1 MEDYLNK
8 LEKKG
13 VSVNVVPLVGHSN
26 VRGAVMGYKNGR
38 ASEKELSEMKKVLQ
52 EALNQGAWGMSTG
65 LIYPPGSFAD
75 EEEQT
80 ELLKLVAEQEGVY
93 HTHIRGQG
101 ESLIAAM
108 REAINVAEASG
119 VPLHIHHHKGMGDT
133 NAPKVMLTLAMVEE
147 AIGRGM
153 NVTLDMY
160 PYLAG
165 QGGLGMFL
173 PLWVHEGG
181 PGKLVERLKNSGLR
195 ERIVR
200 EMMEPGLIPGYQ
212 SYVKELGWE
221 KCWDHVL
228 ICECSLTKN
237 KHLAGKSISQAKPD
251 WKDPFSFVFDFL
263 IEEGGDVPVVIPDV
277 IDLDDTYLQM
287 VFRHPVTMFGSDG
300 YALAPYGI
308 LGEGVPHP
316 RSYGAFPRVLGR
328 YVRERRLFTWQEAIR
343 KMTSL
348 PARFLGIKDRGLI
361 QEGLWADILIF
372 DPKRIIDTATFSD
385 PHQYPAGIEYVISNG
400 VIAVKQNEHTGALP
414 GKVLRRE

>member
-1 MEDYLNK
+1 
-8 LEKKG
+8 
-13 VSVNVVPLVGHSN
+13 
-26 VRGAVMGYKNGR
+26 
-38 ASEKELSEMKKVLQ
+38 
-52 EALNQGAWGMSTG
+52 
-65 LIYPPGSFAD
+65 
-75 EEEQT
+75 
-80 ELLKLVAEQEGVY
+80 
-93 HTHIRGQG
+93 
-101 ESLIAAM
+101 
-108 REAINVAEASG
+108 
-119 VPLHIHHHKGMGDT
+119 
-133 NAPKVMLTLAMVEE
+133 
-147 AIGRGM
+147 
-153 NVTLDMY
+153 
-160 PYLAG
+160 
-165 QGGLGMFL
+165 MFL

-200 EMMEPGLIPGYQ
+200 EMMEPGLIPVYQ

-221 KCWDHVL
+221 KCWDRVL
-228 ICECSLTKN
+228 ICECILTKN
-237 KHLAGKSISQAKPD
+237 KHLAGRSISQAKPD
-251 WKDPFSFVFDFL
+251 WQDPFSFVFDFL

-348 PARFLGIKDRGLI
+348 PASFLGIKDRGLI
-361 QEGLWADILIF
+361 QEGMWADILIF

-385 PHQYPAGIEYVISNG
+385 PHRYPAGIEYVISNG
-400 VIAVKQNEHTGALP
+400 VIAVEQNEHTGALP